1 MKEFE
6 PSKQNIDMTIDER
19 LRQADPARNL
29 TALDQDLVL
38 RAAQRASAR
47 GMRAR
52 FSSGPWAS
60 KGPQRLAL
68 GLSGFVAAVAVV
80 VAVVALQPAVRVP
93 KTVVAARASSTSGA
107 NLPAL
112 TEPIRYSAFGPYAS
126 PKYSL
131 WSQALEIPE
140 VISGVALVTK
150 NVTVAPSASLINH
163 APETGVIYKLMPTQ
177 TFAEAGKRLAQAFGV
192 GQPLRASQPA
202 RYGSITVTA
211 GSVPPT
217 PVSFELGQPNSRLD
231 YRGVAAIW
239 SKNGVRWVY
248 GNSQAMAWRDC
259 KPGDSMKK
267 NVSIISRMSEKNL
280 RYCRVLPSGMG
291 PTSAEA
297 LARAGSIFQSL
308 GYRTSTTLAS
318 TPNGGLYLVAQG
330 FGEQSAGRQT
340 YYQATISGYL
350 KVAGQVT
357 TLAQKVMFTSS
368 SQQIVSAQGFMGNVK
383 TAYVAKLK
391 SPAQAAR
398 QISIYDTDPVNSIQL
413 FDPKAPGSYLRSDLS
428 TSILK
433 APVGDPSRPTA
444 NPVTITVSKFR
455 IVPGVIEARDG
466 TTWLIPSYLFTDKGG
481 YLGAVKALPNSLLKR
496 NDYFTSGSR

>member
-1 MKEFE
+1 M
-6 PSKQNIDMTIDER
+6 
-19 LRQADPARNL
+19 
-29 TALDQDLVL
+29 
-38 RAAQRASAR
+38 
-47 GMRAR
+47 
-52 FSSGPWAS
+52 
-60 KGPQRLAL
+60 AL
-68 GLSGFVAAVAVV
+68 GLSGFVAALAVV
-80 VAVVALQPAVRVP
+80 AAVVALQPAVRVT
-93 KTVVAARASSTSGA
+93 KTVVAASASSTSGA

-150 NVTVAPSASLINH
+150 NVTFAPSASLINH

-217 PVSFELGQPNSRLD
+217 PASFELGQPNSRLN

-259 KPGDSMKK
+259 KPGDSMKS
-267 NVSIISRMSEKNL
+267 NVSIISRGSSKG
-280 RYCRVLPSGMG
+280 RTTCRVLPSGQG
-291 PTSAEA
+291 PNRSEA
-297 LARAGSIFQSL
+297 MARAGSIFQSL
-308 GYRTSTTLAS
+308 GYKTGTSLAS
-318 TPNGGLYLVAQG
+318 TPNGGLFLVAQG
-330 FGEQSAGRQT
+330 FGEESAGRQT

-357 TLAQKVMFTSS
+357 TLAQKVVFTSS
-368 SQQIVSAQGFMGNVK
+368 SSQIVSAQGFLGRAK
-383 TAYVAKLK
+383 AAYITKLK

-398 QISIYDTDPVNSIQL
+398 QISLYDSDSVDSIHL
-413 FDPKAPGSYLRSDLS
+413 LEVTNPGAYLRSDLS
-428 TSILK
+428 TSITN
-433 APVGDPSRPTA
+433 APSGIPILGDPNTVNIS
-444 NPVTITVSKFR
+444 VTKFR
-455 IVPGVIEARDG
+455 IVPGVIEAYDG
-466 TTWLIPSYLFTDKGG
+466 STWLIPSYEFTDKGG
-481 YLGAVKALPNSLLKR
+481 YLGAVKGLPNSLLKR
-496 NDYFTSGSR
+496 FDYPTSIGK

>member
-1 MKEFE
+1 MKDFE
-6 PSKQNIDMTIDER
+6 QSKQNIDMTIDER
-19 LRQADPARNL
+19 LRQADPARNQV
-29 TALDQDLVL
+29 ALDEGIVL
-38 RAAQRASAR
+38 RAAQRVSAR
-47 GMRAR
+47 GFR
-52 FSSGPWAS
+52 FRYFSGIWEPR
-60 KGPQRLAL
+60 GPRRLAL

-80 VAVVALQPAVRVP
+80 TAVM
-93 KTVVAARASSTSGA
+93 TVQQEVKVDKPLAAASSSLAPGN
-107 NLPAL
+107 NLPPL
-112 TEPIRYSAFGPYAS
+112 TEPIRYSTFGQYQS
-126 PKYSL
+126 QKFSQ
-131 WSQALEIPE
+131 WSQALSIPE
-140 VISGVALVTK
+140 VISGVALVSK
-150 NVTVAPSASLINH
+150 NVTFAPSASLNNR
-163 APETGVIYKLMPTQ
+163 APKTGVIYKLTSNQ
-177 TFAEAGKRLAQAFGV
+177 TVSEAGKRLAQAFGV
-192 GQPLRASQPA
+192 GQPLRVSKPA
-202 RYGSITVTA
+202 RYGSITATA
-211 GSVPPT
+211 GTVPHAPA
-217 PVSFELGQPNSRLD
+217 SFSFGQPNVRLR
-231 YRGVAAIW
+231 YRGVAAIG
-239 SKNGVRWVY
+239 SNSGVRWVY
-248 GNSQAMAWRDC
+248 GNSRAMAWRDC
-259 KPGDSMKK
+259 RPGDSMKK

-383 TAYVAKLK
+383 TAYSAKLK